1 MRKVLAVAA
10 VAVMGSLILFGLSV
24 LAQSQSASSAKG
36 AGVTYQVTA
45 VVMAKAMNPMP
56 GPNAREQ
63 STQRTIGKRRAMV
76 KTSMDN
82 SFWIE
87 EIDMD
92 GSGNPV
98 DAQML
103 WDDSDKVLYTYA
115 DKPFQCSVGSSA
127 SGDFMIATY
136 GAGNR
141 AKRPAGSGWWMANLD
156 QGVCKARTD
165 QLFGCKFNASG
176 KNTTCGVATLNEK
189 TNDLRIVEA
198 TTTRNQ

>member
-1 MRKVLAVAA
+1 MHSIKVWHRFTVSAMQVPQWICSVGRIRFSFAQPLVFSRSPFRNSPCRAHCAKTAIKGSHMKKVLAVAT
-10 VAVMGSLILFGLSV
+10 VTVMGSLILFGLSV

-98 DAQML
+98 
-103 WDDSDKVLYTYA
+103 
-115 DKPFQCSVGSSA
+115 
-127 SGDFMIATY
+127 
-136 GAGNR
+136 
-141 AKRPAGSGWWMANLD
+141 
-156 QGVCKARTD
+156 
-165 QLFGCKFNASG
+165 
-176 KNTTCGVATLNEK
+176 
-189 TNDLRIVEA
+189 
-198 TTTRNQ
+198 